1 MSQGRHYVLQA
12 ESEVRLRYGD
22 RLGMIQTWEEGG
34 RQRVLAATG
43 LSGVVTMYLG
53 TGLALTGSYIVTGC
67 SLGGQGRF
75 VCNLVPVDTVEA
87 STERNEAETRRILSL
102 PGNRT

>member
-1 MSQGRHYVLQA
+1 MYQGRYYVLQA
-12 ESEVRLRYGD
+12 ESEVRLQYGD
-22 RLGMIQTWEEGG
+22 RLGVMQSWQESG

-43 LSGVVTMYLG
+43 LSGVVAMSLSG
-53 TGLALTGSYIVTGC
+53 GPELSGSYIVMGC
-67 SLGGQGRF
+67 SLSGQGRF